1 MKNSHSGLLLVSN
14 IYRNNRKINPFVCTL
29 LRARVFGVCSNIK
42 RQNVNFLSK
51 TRHIS
56 INLWTCFLLGKFAN
70 VVCSSHF
77 DFKPQLHKSAELSAK
92 PQRTRTSIHAL
103 LVSMSSKPKF
113 IVKFSQMNLNLLIA
127 FRQTNEVFLHTAHY
141 KVTCRQTAA
150 ALGAAPRSLQPCLS
164 TGRKMISFDISML
177 LSLLLFAPASCLFA
191 PHRARQGGLRAS
203 VSDLAMGRSGGQRTL
218 IN

>member
-127 FRQTNEVFLHTAHY
+127 FRLQMKCFSTRHIIRLFAGRPQQHS
-141 KVTCRQTAA
+141 
-150 ALGAAPRSLQPCLS
+150 APRLAVYSLVL
-164 TGRKMISFDISML
+164 
-177 LSLLLFAPASCLFA
+177 AP
-191 PHRARQGGLRAS
+191 GGK
-203 VSDLAMGRSGGQRTL
+203 
-218 IN
+218 